1 MTLNAKNVYV
11 WIKMC
16 ALSNYAIKLKEI
28 ISGRDIWWSHGT
40 SLKYI
45 NEKTENYPKNS
56 VIHTDIECS

>member
-1 MTLNAKNVYV
+1 
-11 WIKMC
+11 MC